1 MRLNINLA
9 SQPYEAAR
17 FYRRRVGALVLAL
30 AVLTALLAG
39 YIVYQRAQSRGINQ
53 QLAQVRGEIRGLDF
67 EDAQARALLNK
78 PANRDI
84 ADQSEFLNQLFARKA
99 LSWTRVFTE
108 MEKMMPPNLH
118 VVSMKPE
125 YTKTNDLMLRVVV
138 ATDSRERAVEL
149 VRRMEKSNHFRQA
162 QVMAE
167 AVTSNSSDQSAG
179 PGNIQFDIAAIY
191 IPNAQDND
199 SVADEGKADEGKPSE
214 KSGNP
219 QAQSKAPVTASPT
232 QSKAPVTAQ
241 QAQSEVP
248 VTASPMPGRNPGQ
261 APGAGPA
268 QAQNGPPKSSQA
280 PGASRKQTRYG
291 PPRSMPTRPH

>member
-17 FYRRRVGALVLAL
+17 FYRRRMGALVLAL
-30 AVLTALLAG
+30 AVLTALLGG
-39 YIVYQRAQSRGINQ
+39 YIVYQRAQSRDINK
-53 QLAQVRGEIRGLDF
+53 QLAQVRWEIRGLDF

-108 MEKMMPPNLH
+108 MEKIVPPNLH

-138 ATDSRERAVEL
+138 ATDSRDRAVEL
-149 VRRMEKSNHFRQA
+149 VRRMEKSSHFRQA

-191 IPNAQDND
+191 VPTAQDND
-199 SVADEGKADEGKPSE
+199 SAADEGKPDEGKPSE

-219 QAQSKAPVTASPT
+219 QAQPELPVKAS
-232 QSKAPVTAQ
+232 
-241 QAQSEVP
+241 QA
-248 VTASPMPGRNPGQ
+248 AARNPSQ
-261 APGAGPA
+261 APGASST
-268 QAQNGPPKSSQA
+268 QAQNGPPKSMPA
-280 PGASRKQTRYG
+280 R
-291 PPRSMPTRPH
+291 PR

>member
-1 MRLNINLA
+1 MRFNINLA

-17 FYRRRVGALVLAL
+17 FYRRRVGVLVLAL

-39 YIVYQRAQSRGINQ
+39 YIVYQRAQSRDINK
-53 QLAQVRGEIRGLDF
+53 QLAQVRWEIKGLDF
-67 EDAQARALLNK
+67 EDGQARALLNK

-108 MEKMMPPNLH
+108 MEKIVPPNLH

-138 ATDSRERAVEL
+138 ATDSRDRAVEL

-167 AVTSNSSDQSAG
+167 AVTANTSDQSAG

-191 IPNAQDND
+191 VPNAQDND
-199 SVADEGKADEGKPSE
+199 SAADEGKPKENE

-219 QAQSKAPVTASPT
+219 QAQSKAPVTASP
-232 QSKAPVTAQ
+232 A
-241 QAQSEVP
+241 
-248 VTASPMPGRNPGQ
+248 PGRNPSQ
-261 APGAGPA
+261 APGASPT
-268 QAQNGPPKSSQA
+268 QAQNGPPKS
-280 PGASRKQTRYG
+280 
-291 PPRSMPTRPH
+291 MPTRPH

>member
-30 AVLTALLAG
+30 AVLTVLLAG

-53 QLAQVRGEIRGLDF
+53 QLAQVRGEIKGLDF
-67 EDAQARALLNK
+67 EDAQARVLLNK

-108 MEKMMPPNLH
+108 MEKLVPPNLH

-138 ATDSRERAVEL
+138 ATDSRDRAVEL

-191 IPNAQDND
+191 VPTAQDND
-199 SVADEGKADEGKPSE
+199 SAADESKPSEGKPSE
-214 KSGNP
+214 KNGNP
-219 QAQSKAPVTASPT
+219 PT
-232 QSKAPVTAQ
+232 QSKAPVTAL
-241 QAQSEVP
+241 QAQPKAP
-248 VTASPMPGRNPGQ
+248 VTASPTPGRNPAQ
-261 APGAGPA
+261 AAGAGPA
-268 QAQNGPPKSSQA
+268 QAQNGPPKSSQV
-280 PGASRKQTRYG
+280 PGASRKQTLNG

>member
-39 YIVYQRAQSRGINQ
+39 YIVYQRAQSRGINKE
-53 QLAQVRGEIRGLDF
+53 LAQVRGEIKGLDF

-108 MEKMMPPNLH
+108 MEKLVPPNLH

-138 ATDSRERAVEL
+138 ATDSRDRAVEL

-179 PGNIQFDIAAIY
+179 AGNIQFDIAAIY
-191 IPNAQDND
+191 VPTAQDND
-199 SVADEGKADEGKPSE
+199 SVADEGKAKE
-214 KSGNP
+214 KENEKNGNP
-219 QAQSKAPVTASPT
+219 QAQSMAPVTASPT
-232 QSKAPVTAQ
+232 QSKAPVTAP
-241 QAQSEVP
+241 QAQPKAP
-248 VTASPMPGRNPGQ
+248 VTASPTPVRNPAQ

-268 QAQNGPPKSSQA
+268 QAQNRPPKSSQA
-280 PGASRKQTRYG
+280 PGASRKQTLNG

>member
-39 YIVYQRAQSRGINQ
+39 YIVYQRAQSRGINKE
-53 QLAQVRGEIRGLDF
+53 LAQVRGEIKGLDF

-108 MEKMMPPNLH
+108 MEKLVPPNLH

-138 ATDSRERAVEL
+138 ATDSRDRAVEL

-167 AVTSNSSDQSAG
+167 AVTSNTSDQSAG

-191 IPNAQDND
+191 VPNAQDND
-199 SVADEGKADEGKPSE
+199 SVADEGKPKE
-214 KSGNP
+214 KENEKNGNP
-219 QAQSKAPVTASPT
+219 QAQLMAPVTASPT
-232 QSKAPVTAQ
+232 
-241 QAQSEVP
+241 
-248 VTASPMPGRNPGQ
+248 PGRNPAQ

-280 PGASRKQTRYG
+280 PGASRKQAQNG
-291 PPRSMPTRPH
+291 PPKSMPTRPH

>member
-53 QLAQVRGEIRGLDF
+53 QLAQVRGEIKGLDF

-138 ATDSRERAVEL
+138 ATDSRDRAVEL
-149 VRRMEKSNHFRQA
+149 VRRMEKSSHFRQA

-167 AVTSNSSDQSAG
+167 AVTSNTSDQTAG

-191 IPNAQDND
+191 VPTAQDND
-199 SVADEGKADEGKPSE
+199 STADEGKPDEGKPSE

-219 QAQSKAPVTASPT
+219 QAKSEAPVTTSPT
-232 QSKAPVTAQ
+232 PV
-241 QAQSEVP
+241 
-248 VTASPMPGRNPGQ
+248 RNLRQTP
-261 APGAGPA
+261 ATRPA
-268 QAQNGPPKSSQA
+268 QVQNGPPKS
-280 PGASRKQTRYG
+280 
-291 PPRSMPTRPH
+291 MPTRPH

>member
-17 FYRRRVGALVLAL
+17 FYRRRVGVLVLAL
-30 AVLTALLAG
+30 AVLTALLGG

-53 QLAQVRGEIRGLDF
+53 QLTQVRWEIKGLYL

-108 MEKMMPPNLH
+108 MEKIVPPNLH

-138 ATDSRERAVEL
+138 ATDSRDRAIEL

-167 AVTSNSSDQSAG
+167 AVTANTSDQTAG

-191 IPNAQDND
+191 VPSAQDND
-199 SVADEGKADEGKPSE
+199 SAADEGKPDEGKPNE

-219 QAQSKAPVTASPT
+219 QAQLMAPVTAAPVQSKVPVTASPT
-232 QSKAPVTAQ
+232 QSKAPVTA
-241 QAQSEVP
+241 
-248 VTASPMPGRNPGQ
+248 SPARVRNPNQ
-261 APGAGPA
+261 APGVSPK
-268 QAQNGPPKSSQA
+268 QA
-280 PGASRKQTRYG
+280 RYG
-291 PPRSMPTRPH
+291 PAKAMPPRPH